1 MNFYTPQATY
11 SDTNANSFFETS
23 FSNNYSPVVY
33 AQENQLVTPQVATRG
48 PAADQ
53 PEQPDPSDLAYD
65 DFKSAV
71 VALGLRNRPY
81 NLVWEKNAGQLQS
94 AVQQAQLQ
102 SVDHTCTALLFD
114 FISNQRE
121 EINFLKNV
129 VYSVGKSMLD
139 QKASEESSRKKE
151 AKRVERAA
159 AAAEK
164 KQEAKRIERAAAA
177 AERKKQKKER
187 PVVPPPPP
195 PSPLTPPS
203 SPLLP
208 PLKLTLGKAN
218 KRPNVDKLNARVS
231 VEKKSKK
238 NK

>member
-1 MNFYTPQATY
+1 MNFYTPQA
-11 SDTNANSFFETS
+11 SCSGANSFFETS
-23 FSNNYSPVVY
+23 YSNNYSPVVY
-33 AQENQLVTPQVATRG
+33 AQAE
-48 PAADQ
+48 Q
-53 PEQPDPSDLAYD
+53 PEPSDLAYD
-65 DFKSAV
+65 DFKAAV

-81 NLVWEKNAGQLQS
+81 DLVWEKNAGQLQS

-102 SVDHTCTALLFD
+102 SVDHTCIAILFD
-114 FISNQRE
+114 CLSNQRE

-151 AKRVERAA
+151 AKRV
-159 AAAEK
+159 
-164 KQEAKRIERAAAA
+164 ERAAAA

>member
-65 DFKSAV
+65 DFKAAV

-81 NLVWEKNAGQLQS
+81 DLVWEKNAGQLQS

-129 VYSVGKSMLD
+129 VYSVGKSVLD

-159 AAAEK
+159 AAAE
-164 KQEAKRIERAAAA
+164 
-177 AERKKQKKER
+177 RKKQKEER
-187 PVVPPPPP
+187 LVVPLPPPPP
-195 PSPLTPPS
+195 
-203 SPLLP
+203 
-208 PLKLTLGKAN
+208 LKLNAGKSHML
-218 KRPNVDKLNARVS
+218 PNVDKLLSSFAAAN
-231 VEKKSKK
+231 KNCHQPKFTFKTKLKK
-238 NK
+238 NN

>member
-1 MNFYTPQATY
+1 MNFYTPQA
-11 SDTNANSFFETS
+11 SCSGANSFFETS
-23 FSNNYSPVVY
+23 YSNNYSPVVY
-33 AQENQLVTPQVATRG
+33 AQA
-48 PAADQ
+48 
-53 PEQPDPSDLAYD
+53 EQPDPSDLAYD
-65 DFKSAV
+65 DFKAAV
-71 VALGLRNRPY
+71 VALGLRNRPFD
-81 NLVWEKNAGQLQS
+81 LAWEKIAGQLQS

-114 FISNQRE
+114 FISNQIE

-177 AERKKQKKER
+177 AERKKQKEER
-187 PVVPPPPP
+187 LVVPLPPPPP
-195 PSPLTPPS
+195 
-203 SPLLP
+203 
-208 PLKLTLGKAN
+208 LKLNAGKSHML
-218 KRPNVDKLNARVS
+218 PNVDKLLSSFAAAN
-231 VEKKSKK
+231 KNCHQPKFTFKTKLKK
-238 NK
+238 NN